1 MLSDSKLI
9 CFAATRDAEGA
20 KEFYQDVLGLKLTED
35 SPFALAFDANG
46 TMLRL
51 QKIAD
56 HKPPQN
62 TVLGWH
68 VVDISAKVEELV
80 KRGVRFQRYSGMD
93 QDPQGIWASP
103 GGARVA
109 WFNDP
114 DGNTL
119 SLTQW

>member
-1 MLSDSKLI
+1 MLNDSKLI
-9 CFAATRDAEGA
+9 CFAATRDAAAA
-20 KEFYQDVLGLKLTED
+20 KGFYEDVLGLKLTED

-46 TMLRL
+46 TMLRI

-56 HKPPQN
+56 HSPAKG

-68 VVDISAKVEELV
+68 VADISAKVAELE
-80 KRGVRFQRYSGMD
+80 KRGVRFERYPGMD
-93 QDPQGIWASP
+93 QDQQGIWASP

-109 WFNDP
+109 WFKDP
-114 DGNTL
+114 DGNSL